1 MSFSTASLRAVL
13 EAHAP
18 AAATGWV
25 VALSG
30 GADSACLL
38 AAAARLEDSPR
49 RLPLRAVHVD
59 HGLQAASGAFR
70 GACAA
75 QCRQFDVE
83 LTILPVVV
91 DCAPGVSVEEAA
103 RESRYAAL
111 AQELRPGECLLTA
124 HHCGDQAETLLLQAL
139 RGAGVKGLSAMP
151 ICRAFGRG
159 WHLRPL
165 LAVQQRE
172 LLEFGAPLVTA
183 VAADP
188 MNEDLRFDRVYLRRY
203 IWPLIES
210 RWPGAS
216 ASLARTAA
224 HLAEAQALLD
234 EAAAVDVS
242 RLRDGDALSVPGLR
256 GLSPPQRINAL
267 RHWLFNAAA
276 VPPPTHRLAEALRQM
291 FEAEAD
297 HLPAIVW
304 GEFALRRYRERLFL
318 TPAEPPKLTDAVQW
332 TPTLS
337 SRLDLGIGLGELRWA
352 ARGGGLQPE
361 RLPDALSVRRRRG
374 GETIKPAR
382 HASTQSV
389 QHLCQS
395 LGILPWMRDALPMVF
410 AGDTLIAI
418 GDLWLDARW
427 CAPESHPGLG
437 LVWEG
442 APIIV

>member
-18 AAATGWV
+18 AAATGFV
-25 VALSG
+25 VAMSG

-38 AAAARLEDSPR
+38 AAAAQLEHSPR
-49 RLPLRAVHVD
+49 RLSLRAVHVD
-59 HGLQAASGAFR
+59 HGLQPASGAFR
-70 GACAA
+70 EACAA
-75 QCRQFDVE
+75 QCRQFEVE
-83 LTILPVVV
+83 LTILPVSV
-91 DCAPGVSVEEAA
+91 DCAPGVSVEKAA
-103 RESRYAAL
+103 RESRYSAL
-111 AQELRPGECLLTA
+111 AQELRAGECLLTA
-124 HHCGDQAETLLLQAL
+124 HHCTDQAETLLLQAL

-165 LAVQQRE
+165 LAVPQRE
-172 LLEFGAPLVTA
+172 LLEFGARLVTG

-188 MNEDLRFDRVYLRRY
+188 MNEDSRFDRVYLRRH

-216 ASLARTAA
+216 ASLARSAA
-224 HLAEAQALLD
+224 HLAEAQGLLD

-256 GLSPPQRINAL
+256 ALSQPKRISVL
-267 RHWLFNAAA
+267 RHWLSDAAV

-291 FEAEAD
+291 FEADAD

-304 GEFALRRYRERLFL
+304 GDVALRRYRERLFL
-318 TPAEPPKLTDAVQW
+318 TPAEPPKLTEATPW
-332 TPTLS
+332 TAALA
-337 SRLDLGIGLGELRWA
+337 SRLDLGTGLGELRWA
-352 ARGGGLQPE
+352 ERRGGLEPE
-361 RLPDALSVRRRRG
+361 RLPGALSVRRRRG
-374 GETIKPAR
+374 GETLKPAL

-395 LGILPWMRDALPMVF
+395 MGILPWMRDALPLVF

-427 CAPESHPGLG
+427 CGAENRPGLG
-437 LVWEG
+437 LLWER

>member
-1 MSFSTASLRAVL
+1 MSFSPASLRAVL

-18 AAATGWV
+18 AAATGLV
-25 VALSG
+25 VAISG

-38 AAAARLEDSPR
+38 AAAAQLEHSPR
-49 RLPLRAVHVD
+49 RLTLRAVHVD
-59 HGLQAASGAFR
+59 HGLQAACGAFR
-70 GACAA
+70 SACAA

-91 DCAPGVSVEEAA
+91 DSTPGVSVEEAA
-103 RESRYAAL
+103 RESRYSAL
-111 AQELRPGECLLTA
+111 AQELRAGECLLTA
-124 HHCGDQAETLLLQAL
+124 HHRTDQAETLLLQAL

-165 LAVQQRE
+165 LAVERRE

-188 MNEDLRFDRVYLRRY
+188 MNEDLRFDRAYLRRH
-203 IWPLIES
+203 IWPLLES

-216 ASLARTAA
+216 ASLARSAA
-224 HLAEAQALLD
+224 HLAEAQGLLD

-256 GLSPPQRINAL
+256 ALSQPQRINAL
-267 RHWLFNAAA
+267 RHWLFSAQV

-318 TPAEPPKLTDAVQW
+318 TPAEPPKLSDAVQW
-332 TPTLS
+332 TATLC
-337 SRLDLGIGLGELRWA
+337 SRLDLGLGLGELRWA
-352 ARGGGLQPE
+352 ARDGGLDLE
-361 RLPDALSVRRRRG
+361 RLPAALSVRRRRG
-374 GETIKPAR
+374 GETLKPAR

-395 LGILPWMRDALPMVF
+395 MGILPWMRDALPLVF
-410 AGDTLIAI
+410 AGDALIAI

-427 CAPESHPGLG
+427 CAPVGRPGLA